1 MDLAVITEKDGF
13 VLQTQDQINKLLS

>member
-1 MDLAVITEKDGF
+1 MDLAVITKKDGF